1 MVDHLLPRR
10 IHINITLV
18 SAHHVISRIVDA
30 SHPATA
36 QSTVRVNF
44 VLTPHLLVLLTMSR
58 LLASLPDRPARRQ
71 SLAAERAQHGSDDF
85 PIHPLPPLP
94 FVPQP
99 TREQKEKAMILARK
113 EKFIR
118 HSADAIQL
126 PLDIQTSSPHYL
138 SDAERL
144 HTNVLLDQKQQ
155 QYADTLHY
163 QQTLQTKRDRLLARS
178 THSSQ
183 LVHNAQ
189 QRQQAHQA
197 RLQSSATA
205 SLKNQPSMPVN
216 LLTQHYD
223 SSVEGVE
230 LQYRDSVMR
239 WRAAVRSAE
248 LDRRGN
254 GEWNPITQER
264 RHAMPMPNRP
274 QQPVWQQAEEK
285 KECGI

>member
-1 MVDHLLPRR
+1 
-10 IHINITLV
+10 
-18 SAHHVISRIVDA
+18 
-30 SHPATA
+30 
-36 QSTVRVNF
+36 
-44 VLTPHLLVLLTMSR
+44 MSR
-58 LLASLPDRPARRQ
+58 SLAALPDRPARRQ
-71 SLAAERAQHGSDDF
+71 SLAAEKAQRGSDEF

-94 FVPQP
+94 FIPQP
-99 TREQKEKAMILARK
+99 TREQKEKAMLLARK

-118 HSADAIQL
+118 HNPDTVQR
-126 PLDIQTSSPHYL
+126 PFDVPTTSPFYL

-144 HTNVLLDQKQQ
+144 HTDVLLDQKQQ
-155 QYADTLHY
+155 QYASTLHY
-163 QQTLQTKRDRLLARS
+163 QQTIQSKRDRLLDRT
-178 THSSQ
+178 THSTQLAHSQ
-183 LVHNAQ
+183 Q
-189 QRQQAHQA
+189 QRQQAHIAQ
-197 RLQSSATA
+197 LQGSSTA

-254 GEWNPITQER
+254 SEWNPITQER

-274 QQPVWQQAEEK
+274 QQPAWQQHEEK

>member
-1 MVDHLLPRR
+1 
-10 IHINITLV
+10 
-18 SAHHVISRIVDA
+18 
-30 SHPATA
+30 
-36 QSTVRVNF
+36 
-44 VLTPHLLVLLTMSR
+44 MSR
-58 LLASLPDRPARRQ
+58 SLAVLPDRPAKRL
-71 SLAAERAQHGSDDF
+71 SPAAQKAQHGSDDF

-94 FVPQP
+94 FVPKP
-99 TREQKEKAMILARK
+99 TREQKEKAMLLARK
-113 EKFIR
+113 EKFVR
-118 HSADAIQL
+118 HTADAVQR
-126 PLDIQTSSPHYL
+126 PFDVAATSPFYMA
-138 SDAERL
+138 DGDRL

-155 QYADTLHY
+155 QYASTLHY
-163 QQTLQTKRDRLLARS
+163 QQTLQSKRDRLLDRA
-178 THSSQ
+178 THSTQLAHSQ
-183 LVHNAQ
+183 Q
-189 QRQQAHQA
+189 QRQQTHLAH
-197 RLQSSATA
+197 LQSSPTA

-254 GEWNPITQER
+254 SEWNPITQER

-274 QQPVWQQAEEK
+274 QEPVWQHAEEK